1 MAGKRS
7 CPPEDCGGL
16 WGYYEMI
23 EALGDRSHE
32 QHEDMVDW
40 IGSFDPDDFS
50 LDDVNAQL
58 RARWK

>member
-1 MAGKRS
+1 M
-7 CPPEDCGGL
+7 L
-16 WGYYEMI
+16 
-23 EALGDRSHE
+23 EALGDPGHE

-50 LDDVNAQL
+50 LDDVNVQL